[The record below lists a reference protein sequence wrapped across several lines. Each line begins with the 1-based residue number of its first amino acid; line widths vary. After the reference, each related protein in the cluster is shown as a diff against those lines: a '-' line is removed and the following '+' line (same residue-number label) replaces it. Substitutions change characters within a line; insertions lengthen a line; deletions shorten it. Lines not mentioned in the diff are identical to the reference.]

1 MYSVKTPMSI
11 HEAEFS
17 LGRLKT
23 YIGFKEDDLVELQT
37 AKKAVLENTE
47 TILDKFYD
55 QVLDNGIAS
64 GILKG
69 AGSSVN
75 QLKATLKIWLS
86 DLFSCPLDEAYFKK
100 QQSIG
105 TRHIEIELPQP
116 FMVLGMNVIRATVTD
131 ELIRF
136 FKDDPKK
143 MLRACHALNGLL
155 DLSLAIIL
163 QSYQT
168 SRETLLEENINQ
180 ENEYIMTIG
189 RMSTSIAHEIKNPL
203 AGIRGAV
210 EVMRDALP
218 EDDENKK
225 VMGAILGQTQRL
237 TGTVTD
243 LLQFARPVKANIQ
256 DTPLSK
262 ILESTKLLLK
272 NDPDYKEVVIET
284 DSALSQAVLRV
295 DPILIQDV
303 FWNLFSNAC
312 HAMNGKGRIRVHAES
327 QKEQIALFVQ
337 DEGPGIPD
345 DWKDKIF
352 SPFATNKTHGTG
364 LGLPICKKI
373 VESHGGRLSLM
384 PSDHG
389 TLFRFTL
396 PGYLP

>member
-1 MYSVKTPMSI
+1 MFTVKTPMSI

-23 YIGFKEDDLVELQT
+23 YIGIMEDDLVELQT
-37 AKKAVLENTE
+37 AKEAVLDNTE

-69 AGSSVN
+69 AESSVN
-75 QLKATLKIWLS
+75 QLKGTLKVWLS
-86 DLFSCPLDEAYFKK
+86 DLFSCPLDEAFFKK
-100 QQSIG
+100 QQYIG
-105 TRHIEIELPQP
+105 ARHIQIELPQP
-116 FMVLGMNVIRATVTD
+116 FMVLGMNVIRTAVTH

-136 FKDDPKK
+136 FKGDPDK
-143 MLRACHALNGLL
+143 MLRACDALNRVL

-163 QSYQT
+163 QSYQN
-168 SRETLLEENINQ
+168 SREALLEEKINQ
-180 ENEYIMTIG
+180 ENEYIITIG

-203 AGIRGAV
+203 AGINGAV

-225 VMGAILGQTQRL
+225 VMNAILGQTKRL

-262 ILESTKLLLK
+262 ILESTELLLK
-272 NDPDYKEVVIET
+272 NDPAYREVVIET
-284 DSALSQAVLRV
+284 DSALPQAVLRV

-303 FWNLFSNAC
+303 FSNLFSNAC
-312 HAMNGKGRIRVHAES
+312 HAMNGKGRIRVYAES
-327 QKEQIALFVQ
+327 QNERIALFVQ
-337 DEGPGIPD
+337 DEGPGISD

-373 VESHGGRLSLM
+373 VESHGGRLSLL

-389 TLFRFTL
+389 TLFCFTL
-396 PGYLP
+396 PGCLP